1 MSKQGNEERIMIRE
15 DHQSSSAVVSQKR
28 KAWRESVILNRASCL
43 VRNRDAYLRK
53 ALPEFIDDETHEIG
67 QWLACRLVEFIDHER
82 PQIEDMK
89 AFVRRE
95 AGANDLPLPDDLIES
110 VIEVS
115 YFKWKANVI
124 GRGLQNPGCQARG
137 TY

>member
-1 MSKQGNEERIMIRE
+1 MIRE

-28 KAWRESVILNRASCL
+28 KAWRKSVILNRASCP